1 MKSPR
6 DKGFYIYKDGTPM
19 LVEDLI
25 EALRTAISSLAKMIV
40 FDLDV
45 PTDFIDKNLKRVYQ
59 RQLEVLEKI
68 KESYELAKA
77 MATKPKMRPVKGR
90 RK

>member
-6 DKGFYIYKDGTPM
+6 DKGFYIYKDGSPM
-19 LVEDLI
+19 LVDDLI
-25 EALRTAISSLAKMIV
+25 EALRTAISCTAASIVVKPIFPYEIKM
-40 FDLDV
+40 FKDY
-45 PTDFIDKNLKRVYQ
+45 K

-77 MATKPKMRPVKGR
+77 MATKPKRSTVKKR
-90 RK
+90 

>member
-19 LVEDLI
+19 QVDDLI
-25 EALRTAISSLAKMIV
+25 EALRTAISCTAASIIVKPIFPYEIKM
-40 FDLDV
+40 FKDY
-45 PTDFIDKNLKRVYQ
+45 KRK
-59 RQLEVLEKI
+59 LEVLEKI

-77 MATKPKMRPVKGR
+77 MSVKPKMRPVKKR
-90 RK
+90 